1 MKPQGDSKE
10 DQGRKLFVGGVNH
23 KTDEKTLREYFSQF
37 GEIVDVVVMKDSHTG
52 KPRGFGFI
60 TFKDISSVDAT
71 QNARPHTLDGKEVD
85 TKRAMPR
92 EESCPEVHAAVKKI
106 FVGALKKDV
115 TNDDLNE
122 YFSTFGTIVEAS
134 VVTTKGTNEHRGFG
148 FVTFDDTDAVDKVI
162 LARPHSIK
170 EHKVDVRKALSKE
183 EMSRLRSRPPRQGQN
198 YWNQGPPDY
207 RQQGWNQGG
216 YNQGGYGSNY
226 GYGNDQYGNG
236 YGYDNYQ
243 QSWDYQAPPPPDNF
257 GSYSHQSYGGGPM
270 RGGGGA
276 GGLTA
281 QGPPYSRPAPY
292 GGPNSWGQQR

>member
-1 MKPQGDSKE
+1 MRPQGDSKE
-10 DQGRKLFVGGVNH
+10 DQGKKLFVGGINH
-23 KTDEKTLREYFSQF
+23 KTEEKSLREYFSQY

-60 TFKDISSVDAT
+60 TFKEASAVDAA
-71 QNARPHTLDGKEVD
+71 QSARPHTLDGKEID

-92 EESCPEVHAAVKKI
+92 EESSPEVHAAVKKI
-106 FVGALKKDV
+106 FVGALKKDI
-115 TNDDLNE
+115 TSEDLNE

-134 VVTTKGTNEHRGFG
+134 VVTTKDTNESRGFG

-162 LARPHSIK
+162 LARPHTIK
-170 EHKVDVRKALSKE
+170 DHKVDVRKALSKE
-183 EMSRLRSRPPRQGQN
+183 EMGRLRSRPPRQGPN
-198 YWNQGPPDY
+198 YWNQGHPDY
-207 RQQGWNQGG
+207 RQQGWSHG

-243 QSWDYQAPPPPDNF
+243 QSWDYPSAESF
-257 GSYSHQSYGGGPM
+257 GSYNQQPYGGGPI
-270 RGGGGA
+270 RGGGGGS
-276 GGLTA
+276 GGP
-281 QGPPYSRPAPY
+281 QYSRPAPY